1 MTIAERDAKDF
12 DGQLARPR
20 WFYKQWMLAGNPAY
34 FFEMLSREFGDFV
47 HYRGLFQFYLIN
59 HPSLVK
65 QVLQETHEAFN
76 KQSEIYNRFANVF
89 GDGLVVSE
97 GASWRR
103 QRKLI
108 QPLLG
113 PKSVERYFEGMV
125 DSINRMLKQWE
136 LARADGRVL
145 DVLHEMNRLTLEI
158 AGRALF
164 QDRFE
169 EKAHDIERWTHE
181 INLYCAKP
189 PLPIIRSI
197 WFPSRRNIRIKR
209 TLEDFHRFMQEMLD
223 RQRSA
228 EPCGSLLDVLLQSKH
243 EENGKPM
250 SDAEIRDEMLGMII
264 GGHETSSSALTW
276 VWYELGKHPDVA
288 TKLRQELKTVLGDEP
303 IRMEHMPRLRYTR
316 MVIEETLRLHPPFW
330 FENRNVTR
338 DYELG
343 GHKVPKGSLIVFSR
357 YSLHR
362 HPEFWKNSDC
372 FLPDRFDPDA
382 LENPRSRYASIP
394 FGGGPR
400 ICIGIHFATLEL
412 IVAVSMIAQRFR
424 LAIDTSDRHAMSA
437 KLTMTPSHGLRVT
450 CNRP

>member
-1 MTIAERDAKDF
+1 
-12 DGQLARPR
+12 
-20 WFYKQWMLAGNPAY
+20 
-34 FFEMLSREFGDFV
+34 MLSREFGDFV

-181 INLYCAKP
+181 
-189 PLPIIRSI
+189 
-197 WFPSRRNIRIKR
+197 
-209 TLEDFHRFMQEMLD
+209 QLD
-223 RQRSA
+223 
-228 EPCGSLLDVLLQSKH
+228 LLDAHFAQYNYLLGSRPCLGDFGLIGPLYAHLGRDPWPARELIAKRPNLHAWVKRMMNPPQAKAGHFLADDAIPDTLLPLLKSVFN
-243 EENGKPM
+243 EFWPQLQLTLAEMERTRANLKPGRGW
-250 SDAEIRDEMLGMII
+250 SRMLGMIDVPMANATLRV
-264 GGHETSSSALTW
+264 GARPFSLWMAQRSFDTFHALPAAEQAS
-276 VWYELGKHPDVA
+276 V
-288 TKLRQELKTVLGDEP
+288 QELLSSIGAGDALKLA
-303 IRMEHMPRLRYTR
+303 IPRLRQ
-316 MVIEETLRLHPPFW
+316 
-330 FENRNVTR
+330 
-338 DYELG
+338 
-343 GHKVPKGSLIVFSR
+343 
-357 YSLHR
+357 
-362 HPEFWKNSDC
+362 
-372 FLPDRFDPDA
+372 
-382 LENPRSRYASIP
+382 
-394 FGGGPR
+394 
-400 ICIGIHFATLEL
+400 
-412 IVAVSMIAQRFR
+412 VA
-424 LAIDTSDRHAMSA
+424 
-437 KLTMTPSHGLRVT
+437 LRVA
-450 CNRP
+450 PE